1 MRTPDRLWILLAK
14 KSAGEASEAELEEL
28 GSLLSE
34 NSSTGYTNEIL
45 EKIWKVQLKSTPEP
59 RLNEEVWE
67 KINAVTNTN
76 NSVVKPLFIRR
87 RMLIAASL
95 LVLFS
100 VAGILTY
107 QLAKQQPAGNMI
119 ARKQHQVST
128 QSGSKSRLVLPDGT
142 QVWLNGNSELTY
154 SNDHFG
160 KENREVILTGEAFFD
175 VIKDEK
181 YPFIIH
187 AGPVNITVKGTAF
200 NVKAYP
206 KEKSI
211 ETSLVR
217 GLIEVSTDEAPDRKI
232 LLKPNEKI
240 IIPLGNHTSG
250 IEDSLQENSSQPES
264 LFTITK
270 LQTTVNGPPEIAW
283 TKPQL
288 IFDNEPLE
296 TLAPKMESWF
306 NIRIHFKDREIQTK
320 RFSGVIEKE
329 SLKETLEAMQLSGR
343 FNYEIKENDLWIWTK

>member
-1 MRTPDRLWILLAK
+1 MRIPDRLWILLAK

-28 GSLLSE
+28 GCLLSD
-34 NSSTGYTNEIL
+34 NSSSGYTIEVL
-45 EKIWKVQLKSTPEP
+45 EKIWQAQLKSFPEP
-59 RLNEEVWE
+59 HLNEEVWE
-67 KINAVTNTN
+67 KINAVTNTK
-76 NSVVKPLFIRR
+76 SSVKPLFTIRK
-87 RMLIAASL
+87 LLVAASL

-107 QLAKQQPAGNMI
+107 QITRKQSAGNKI
-119 ARKQHQVST
+119 AKKQYQVST

-154 SNDHFG
+154 SNEQFG
-160 KENREVILTGEAFFD
+160 KENREVVLTGEAFFD
-175 VIKDEK
+175 VTKDEI

-206 KEKSI
+206 KEKTI

-217 GLIEVSTDEAPDRKI
+217 GLVEVSTDEAPERKI

-240 IIPLGNHTSG
+240 IIPLGNYVSG
-250 IEDSLQENSSQPES
+250 SGDSLLENSHQPES

-288 IFDNEPLE
+288 IFDNEALDL
-296 TLAPKMESWF
+296 LAPKMESWF
-306 NIRIHFKDREIQTK
+306 NIRIYFKDKEIQSK

-343 FNYEIKENDLWIWTK
+343 FNYEIKETDLWIWTK